1 MKRVFGFLMAAVML
15 VSITAG
21 IDLSAYAK
29 TESVGEEYSYSYVN
43 PYYEGKIAEAAFSED
58 EDDESDEFT
67 CKAPLVSATA
77 YSDGKAIEVLRDKMV
92 ARTKSVTLNVV
103 TPRSGNDALQYIAE
117 QAISQERSVSTADG
131 DYLRWNMYSMQG
143 RGRVIKLGA
152 KNEYQLTFEMEYLT
166 TAAQEKEIT
175 NKINSVLKSLNLNG
189 KSDFRKLKLIHDFVC
204 ENAKYDYDHLDD
216 YNYKVQ
222 FSTYGALIKGVTVC
236 QGYSTL
242 FYRLCKEV
250 GISCRVVAGGNHGWN
265 IAKLGGKYYYI
276 DTTWDDTQTDFYP
289 EKENNSYWSDD
300 YVYDW
305 FMLGSEDFLYHT
317 FSSEYTTNYF
327 KSKYP
332 VSTESYVCTHP
343 STVWVIPKDAS
354 CLVGFDKDKHCAECD
369 AYIETVTV
377 EPAESHTYVDKV
389 VAPSCTAKGYT
400 RHTCSVCNSS
410 YDDKIVS
417 ATGHSYKKTVTKA
430 TEKADGKI
438 VDACTKCKAVKS
450 TTAVPKIKSVALST
464 TATYYNGKVKT
475 PGVTVKDSKGK
486 TLKKGTDY
494 TVSFASGRKNVGRY
508 AVTVTFK
515 GNYSGKKTLYFNII
529 PRGVSKINSVTPRS
543 KGFVVNW
550 TKQRTQTTGYQIQY
564 STNKNMSGAKTIT
577 MPKNTY
583 YAKNITGL
591 KGNTR
596 YYVRIRT
603 YKVTKFNGKNYNI
616 YSPWCATKYVT
627 TKR

>member
-1 MKRVFGFLMAAVML
+1 MAAVML

-29 TESVGEEYSYSYVN
+29 TESIGEEYSYSYVN
-43 PYYEGKIAEAAFSED
+43 PYYEGKIAETELAD
-58 EDDESDEFT
+58 EDDEESDGFT
-67 CKAPLVSATA
+67 YKAPTVYATA
-77 YSDGKAIEVLRDKMV
+77 YSDGKAIEILRDKMV

-103 TPRSGNDALQYIAE
+103 TPRAGNDALQYIAE

-175 NKINSVLKSLNLNG
+175 NKVKTVLQKLNLNG

-250 GISCRVVAGGNHGWN
+250 GISCRVVAGGDHGWN
-265 IAKLGGKYYYI
+265 IAKLGSKYYYI

-332 VSTESYVCTHP
+332 VSTASYVCTHP

-377 EPAESHTYVDKV
+377 EPAESHTYVNKV
-389 VAPSCTAKGYT
+389 VAPTCTAKGYT

-410 YDDKIVS
+410 YDDKIVA

-529 PRGVSKINSVTPRS
+529 PRGVSKINSVTSRS

-577 MPKNTY
+577 MSKNTY
-583 YAKNITGL
+583 YAKNIKGL
-591 KGNTR
+591 KGNKR

-616 YSPWCATKYVT
+616 YSPWCATKSVT